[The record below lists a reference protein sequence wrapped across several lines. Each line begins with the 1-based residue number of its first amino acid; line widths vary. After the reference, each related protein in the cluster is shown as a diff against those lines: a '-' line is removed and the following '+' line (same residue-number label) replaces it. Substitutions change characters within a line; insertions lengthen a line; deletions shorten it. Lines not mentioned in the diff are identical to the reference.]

1 MSTPARA
8 ERERFSELLAE
19 VGPDAPTL
27 CSGWTTRD
35 LAAHVV
41 VRERRPD
48 GAAGVIIGPLASY
61 TDKVQAKV
69 AANEWSEL
77 VDTIRGGPPVWSPTR
92 FDAVDRVANTIEF
105 FVHHEDIRRA
115 TEPWEPRELPGD
127 LADDLHAALKRGARL
142 LARRAP
148 SGLVFEPTDGRGAIV
163 AKKGEPAVTV
173 RGPIGELVL
182 FVYGR
187 QDHARVD
194 LEGDDALVEAMRAA
208 KFGV

>member
-27 CSGWTTRD
+27 CAGWTTRD

-48 GAAGVIIGPLASY
+48 GAAGVIIGRLASY

-69 AANEWSEL
+69 AATEWSEL

-127 LADDLHAALKRGARL
+127 LADDLYAALKRGARL
-142 LARRAP
+142 LARRAS

-187 QDHARVD
+187 QHHARVD